1 MVNIHM
7 ENIFNKVIMI
17 DYIFT
22 VKNTSLKWD
31 LYDYL
36 LNNLENDNY
45 YILKWDL
52 ENALTTSIDEKYI

>member
-1 MVNIHM
+1 M